1 MSTVLYTVTSR
12 ELLFDGKRNIEDMHK
27 DSDCWYEGNDRKKS
41 LKLAREYSN
50 DVIEVNR
57 SGVLRDVYQWNAF
70 EFENDVCTGCRIKI
84 FDPLDQFKT
93 FKKFAIRARDH
104 DCNVLLYIV
113 GDREWMGNFT
123 LNGHVCDLYRYTD
136 TAFGD
141 FTAYREEGNLWL
153 PEAFSDYAILN
164 PTELMLAMDEGVTF
178 WQDQQTDDPEARL
191 FYKIFQ
197 NN

>member
-1 MSTVLYTVTSR
+1 MSTVLYTVTSS
-12 ELLFDGKRNIEDMHK
+12 EMLFNGARNVEDMHK
-27 DSDCWYEGNDRKKS
+27 DSDYWYEGNDREKS
-41 LKLAREYSN
+41 LELARKYSN
-50 DVIEVNR
+50 DTIEVNK
-57 SGVLRDVYQWNAF
+57 SGILRDVYQWNVF

-84 FDPLDQFKT
+84 FDPLDHFKT
-93 FKKFAIRARDH
+93 FKKFATRARAH
-104 DCNVLLYIV
+104 DCDMYSYIV

-153 PEAFSDYAILN
+153 PETFSDYAILK

-178 WQDQQTDDPEARL
+178 WQDWQTDDPETRL